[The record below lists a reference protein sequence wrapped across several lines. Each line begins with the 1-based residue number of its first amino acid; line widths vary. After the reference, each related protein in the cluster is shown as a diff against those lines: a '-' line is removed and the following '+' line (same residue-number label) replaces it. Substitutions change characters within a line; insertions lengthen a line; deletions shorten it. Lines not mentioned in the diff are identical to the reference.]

1 MDDNFKQLCDE
12 YTQSVKYPEYGEWCK
27 EVIFNIIKEY
37 GVSDKKEYLTT
48 EVFNPNSEL
57 YEIFDGNDPECVLGF
72 INYKPQYKESLYD
85 TIFDRF
91 LDAYNE
97 RYEVANKELA
107 DMSFGK
113 YTGLDILVELLGRA
127 ENSTVDLL
135 YNAFEE
141 IGVNGFKEY
150 ILQLV

>member
-72 INYKPQYKESLYD
+72 INYKPQY
-85 TIFDRF
+85 
-91 LDAYNE
+91 
-97 RYEVANKELA
+97 NKCS
-107 DMSFGK
+107 DNYSKF
-113 YTGLDILVELLGRA
+113 
-127 ENSTVDLL
+127 N
-135 YNAFEE
+135 
-141 IGVNGFKEY
+141 
-150 ILQLV
+150 

>member
-107 DMSFGK
+107 DMCFGK

-127 ENSTVDLL
+127 ENSNVDLL